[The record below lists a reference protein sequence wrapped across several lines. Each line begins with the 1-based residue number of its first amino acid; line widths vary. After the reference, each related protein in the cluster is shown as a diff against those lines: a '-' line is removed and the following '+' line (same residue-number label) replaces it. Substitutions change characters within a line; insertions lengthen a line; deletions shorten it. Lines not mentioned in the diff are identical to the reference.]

1 MSADIVAT
9 LSLAA
14 AIGSGSFMISKS
26 KMFAFLRDRTG
37 RRKQKGLPWAWLS
50 GVLICP
56 YCTGTWLSLAAVA
69 VYHPRLVH
77 EWAPLDYLVMVMV
90 INGLAMLPVLIIMQ
104 AVGMRDGDHR
114 SPQAG
119 NGNVTDGLLATSGA
133 SRSSGSPVH
142 LSGNQER
149 APGALFAPGLGGLY
163 GGLQGEADVA
173 GSGPAIRPGARP
185 HTAR

>member
-1 MSADIVAT
+1 MGADIVAT

-26 KMFAFLRDRTG
+26 KMFAFLRDWAG
-37 RRKQKGLPWAWLS
+37 RRKEHGLLWAWLS

-69 VYHPRLVH
+69 AYRPRLVR
-77 EWAPLDYLVMVMV
+77 EWAPLDYLVTVMV
-90 INGLAMLPVLIIMQ
+90 INGLAMLPVLIITQ

-119 NGNVTDGLLATSGA
+119 SGNVTDGRLTASGA
-133 SRSSGSPVH
+133 SRPGGS
-142 LSGNQER
+142 
-149 APGALFAPGLGGLY
+149 
-163 GGLQGEADVA
+163 
-173 GSGPAIRPGARP
+173 
-185 HTAR
+185 

>member
-9 LSLAA
+9 LSLAG

-26 KMFAFLRDRTG
+26 KMFAVPRDWAE
-37 RRKQKGLPWAWLS
+37 RRKQHGLLWAWLS

-69 VYHPRLVH
+69 IYRPRLVH

-90 INGLAMLPVLIIMQ
+90 INGLAMLPVLIIKQ

-114 SPQAG
+114 SPPAG
-119 NGNVTDGLLATSGA
+119 NGKVTDGLLTTSEA
-133 SRSSGSPVH
+133 RPRSGSSVRLP
-142 LSGNQER
+142 R
-149 APGALFAPGLGGLY
+149 
-163 GGLQGEADVA
+163 
-173 GSGPAIRPGARP
+173 
-185 HTAR
+185 

>member
-1 MSADIVAT
+1 MTAEIVAT

-26 KMFAFLRDRTG
+26 KMFAFLRDWAE
-37 RRKQKGLPWAWLS
+37 RRKPDGSLWAWLS

-69 VYHPRLVH
+69 VYRPRLVH

-90 INGLAMLPVLIIMQ
+90 MNGLAMLPVLIINQ

-114 SPQAG
+114 PPRAG
-119 NGNVTDGLLATSGA
+119 SGKITDGLLTT
-133 SRSSGSPVH
+133 
-142 LSGNQER
+142 N
-149 APGALFAPGLGGLY
+149 
-163 GGLQGEADVA
+163 
-173 GSGPAIRPGARP
+173 GAR
-185 HTAR
+185 

>member
-26 KMFAFLRDRTG
+26 KMFAFLRDWAE
-37 RRKQKGLPWAWLS
+37 RRKQNGLLWAWLS

-56 YCTGTWLSLAAVA
+56 YCTGTWLSVAAVA
-69 VYHPRLVH
+69 VYRPRLVH

-90 INGLAMLPVLIIMQ
+90 ISGLAMLPVLIIRQ

-114 SPQAG
+114 SSQADS
-119 NGNVTDGLLATSGA
+119 GNVTNGLLMTSGA
-133 SRSSGSPVH
+133 RPPSGS
-142 LSGNQER
+142 S
-149 APGALFAPGLGGLY
+149 
-163 GGLQGEADVA
+163 
-173 GSGPAIRPGARP
+173 IRLPR
-185 HTAR
+185 

>member
-26 KMFAFLRDRTG
+26 KMFAVPRDWAE
-37 RRKQKGLPWAWLS
+37 RRKQHGLLWAWLS

-69 VYHPRLVH
+69 IYRPRLVH

-90 INGLAMLPVLIIMQ
+90 ISGLAMLPVLIIKQ

-114 SPQAG
+114 SPPAG
-119 NGNVTDGLLATSGA
+119 NGKVTDGPLTTSEA
-133 SRSSGSPVH
+133 RPRSGSSVRLP
-142 LSGNQER
+142 R
-149 APGALFAPGLGGLY
+149 
-163 GGLQGEADVA
+163 
-173 GSGPAIRPGARP
+173 
-185 HTAR
+185 

>member
-26 KMFAFLRDRTG
+26 KMFAFLRDWAG
-37 RRKQKGLPWAWLS
+37 RRKHNGLLWAWLS

-69 VYHPRLVH
+69 VYRPRLVH
-77 EWAPLDYLVMVMV
+77 QWAPLDYLVTVMV
-90 INGLAMLPVLIIMQ
+90 INGLAMLPVLIISQ
-104 AVGMRDGDHR
+104 AVGMRDGDHH

-119 NGNVTDGLLATSGA
+119 NGTVTDGLLTASAA
-133 SRSSGSPVH
+133 SRSSGFPVRSP
-142 LSGNQER
+142 R
-149 APGALFAPGLGGLY
+149 
-163 GGLQGEADVA
+163 
-173 GSGPAIRPGARP
+173 
-185 HTAR
+185 

>member
-1 MSADIVAT
+1 MSADVVAT

-26 KMFAFLRDRTG
+26 KMFAVARNWAG
-37 RRKQKGLPWAWLS
+37 RRKQDGVLWAWLS

-69 VYHPRLVH
+69 VYRPRLVH

-90 INGLAMLPVLIIMQ
+90 INGLAMLPVLIITQ

-114 SPQAG
+114 SAQAG
-119 NGNVTDGLLATSGA
+119 STIATDGLLATNAARPSG
-133 SRSSGSPVH
+133 GSPVR
-142 LSGNQER
+142 SPR
-149 APGALFAPGLGGLY
+149 
-163 GGLQGEADVA
+163 
-173 GSGPAIRPGARP
+173 
-185 HTAR
+185 

>member
-1 MSADIVAT
+1 MSAEIVAT

-26 KMFAFLRDRTG
+26 KMFAALRDCAE
-37 RRKQKGLPWAWLS
+37 RRKQGGLLWAWLS

-69 VYHPRLVH
+69 VYRPRLVH
-77 EWAPLDYLVMVMV
+77 QWAPLDYLVMVMV
-90 INGLAMLPVLIIMQ
+90 INGLAMLPVLIIKQ

-119 NGNVTDGLLATSGA
+119 TGKVTDGLLTT
-133 SRSSGSPVH
+133 
-142 LSGNQER
+142 N
-149 APGALFAPGLGGLY
+149 
-163 GGLQGEADVA
+163 
-173 GSGPAIRPGARP
+173 GAR
-185 HTAR
+185 RSRGSSIR

>member
-26 KMFAFLRDRTG
+26 KMFAFLRDWAE
-37 RRKQKGLPWAWLS
+37 RRKDNGLPWAWLS

-56 YCTGTWLSLAAVA
+56 YCTSTWLSLAAVA
-69 VYHPRLVH
+69 AYRPRLVR
-77 EWAPLDYLVMVMV
+77 EWAPLDYLVTVMV
-90 INGLAMLPVLIIMQ
+90 INGLAMLPVLIIKQ

-119 NGNVTDGLLATSGA
+119 SVNVTHGRLTASGA
-133 SRSSGSPVH
+133 SRSSGS
-142 LSGNQER
+142 
-149 APGALFAPGLGGLY
+149 
-163 GGLQGEADVA
+163 
-173 GSGPAIRPGARP
+173 
-185 HTAR
+185 

>member
-26 KMFAFLRDRTG
+26 KMFAFLRDWAG
-37 RRKQKGLPWAWLS
+37 HRKQNGSLWAWLS

-69 VYHPRLVH
+69 IYRPRLVH

-90 INGLAMLPVLIIMQ
+90 ISGLAMLPVLIIKQ

-114 SPQAG
+114 SPPAS
-119 NGNVTDGLLATSGA
+119 NGKVTDGLLTTSGA
-133 SRSSGSPVH
+133 RPRSGS
-142 LSGNQER
+142 S
-149 APGALFAPGLGGLY
+149 
-163 GGLQGEADVA
+163 
-173 GSGPAIRPGARP
+173 IRLPR
-185 HTAR
+185 

>member
-1 MSADIVAT
+1 MSAEIVAT

-26 KMFAFLRDRTG
+26 KMFAFLREWAE
-37 RRKQKGLPWAWLS
+37 RRKHNGLLWAWLS

-69 VYHPRLVH
+69 VYRPRLVH
-77 EWAPLDYLVMVMV
+77 EWAPMDYLVMVMV
-90 INGLAMLPVLIIMQ
+90 INGLAMLPVLIIKQ

-119 NGNVTDGLLATSGA
+119 SGKVTDGLLTASGA
-133 SRSSGSPVH
+133 RRSTGS
-142 LSGNQER
+142 S
-149 APGALFAPGLGGLY
+149 
-163 GGLQGEADVA
+163 
-173 GSGPAIRPGARP
+173 IRLPR
-185 HTAR
+185 

>member
-26 KMFAFLRDRTG
+26 KMFAFLRDRAG

-90 INGLAMLPVLIIMQ
+90 INGLALLPVLIIMQ

-114 SPQAG
+114 SPPAG
-119 NGNVTDGLLATSGA
+119 NGKVTDGLLTTSEA
-133 SRSSGSPVH
+133 RPRSGSSVR
-142 LSGNQER
+142 L
-149 APGALFAPGLGGLY
+149 PG
-163 GGLQGEADVA
+163 
-173 GSGPAIRPGARP
+173 
-185 HTAR
+185 

>member
-26 KMFAFLRDRTG
+26 KMFAFLRDWAE
-37 RRKQKGLPWAWLS
+37 RRKDNGLPWAWLS

-56 YCTGTWLSLAAVA
+56 YCTSTWLSLAAVA
-69 VYHPRLVH
+69 AYRPRLVR
-77 EWAPLDYLVMVMV
+77 EWAPLDYLVTVMV
-90 INGLAMLPVLIIMQ
+90 INGLAMLPVLIIKQ

-119 NGNVTDGLLATSGA
+119 SVNETRGRLTASGA
-133 SRSSGSPVH
+133 SRSSGS
-142 LSGNQER
+142 
-149 APGALFAPGLGGLY
+149 
-163 GGLQGEADVA
+163 
-173 GSGPAIRPGARP
+173 
-185 HTAR
+185 